1 MSTLSVMWMTRVK
14 RIAHFKW

>member
-1 MSTLSVMWMTRVK
+1 MTRVK